1 MMRRGRTLSG
11 ITGRK
16 EMRRRPDKSYV
27 KARGSTSELHKK
39 LLGLSQTGESRIP
52 GVAVK
57 CVDIWRNT
65 NGEGSFLGLD

>member
-1 MMRRGRTLSG
+1 MRRGQTLSG

-16 EMRRRPDKSYV
+16 EMRRRPNKFDV
-27 KARGSTSELHKK
+27 KAQGSTLKQRQK
-39 LLGLSQTGESRIP
+39 LFGLSQVEESRIP

-65 NGEGSFLGLD
+65 HCEGSFLDFD